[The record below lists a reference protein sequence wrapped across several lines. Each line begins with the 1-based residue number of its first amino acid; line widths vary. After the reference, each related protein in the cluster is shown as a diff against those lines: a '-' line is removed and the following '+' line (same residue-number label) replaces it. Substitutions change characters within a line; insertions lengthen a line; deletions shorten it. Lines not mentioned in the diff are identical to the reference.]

1 MNTWSELLKSVIV
14 SADPAKNTSD
24 PVCPVRLP
32 TPPSLNTVW
41 PWTRWYWAVALVNW
55 ANRVAYL
62 SFEVQTAVSRPP
74 R

>member
-1 MNTWSELLKSVIV
+1 
-14 SADPAKNTSD
+14 
-24 PVCPVRLP
+24 VRLP